1 MNLKPFLPIM
11 FLFSRFN
18 AFQFTRNLSFR
29 PSPIVMR
36 AKKTDINA
44 NSFDFSGIG
53 GGNGR
58 RSKRTLVPAYKPRSE
73 NQKTYVSHL
82 ANASVPIVFGIGPAG
97 CGKTLF
103 ACVRAID
110 GLRSGDFQKIVL
122 TRPVVPVEE
131 EELGFLPGN
140 LVKKMD
146 PWTRPLMDIFLEYYP
161 PHELDFMISS
171 GVIEIS
177 PLAYMRGRTF
187 KRCFI
192 IADEMQNSSPG
203 QMLMLTTRIGD
214 GSKMVITGDL
224 KQSDRSMENGLL
236 DFMNKIRDYRGRGG
250 EHDIGIE
257 LVEMNKG
264 DIERSPIVSKILEI
278 FSSSKGGDNL
288 TSVDRGIDRDRGHD
302 RGHDSYLGHNNTII
316 GEPSVNITNNGNV
329 KTLTFLHRNVSNTV
343 RERPNDGDAALIPLS
358 TIPKSFLPH

>member
-1 MNLKPFLPIM
+1 MYFKIFVPVM
-11 FLFSRFN
+11 FLFSRTLSYQSLQMHRIN
-18 AFQFTRNLSFR
+18 KNNL
-29 PSPIVMR
+29 IMR
-36 AKKTDINA
+36 LKKTASTDNYP
-44 NSFDFSGIG
+44 SDWTKSS
-53 GGNGR
+53 R
-58 RSKRTLVPAYKPRSE
+58 RIKKSLVPAYKPRSE

-82 ANASVPIVFGIGPAG
+82 ANDSVPIVFGIGPAG

-278 FSSSKGGDNL
+278 FSSNSNYNSNNIGGQPNI
-288 TSVDRGIDRDRGHD
+288 TAYPGIVTNFVENKIMQVER
-302 RGHDSYLGHNNTII
+302 T
-316 GEPSVNITNNGNV
+316 NITNI
-329 KTLTFLHRNVSNTV
+329 KIK
-343 RERPNDGDAALIPLS
+343 RPQAPNNNDAALIPLS
-358 TIPKSFLPH
+358 TAPRTYNRDLFY